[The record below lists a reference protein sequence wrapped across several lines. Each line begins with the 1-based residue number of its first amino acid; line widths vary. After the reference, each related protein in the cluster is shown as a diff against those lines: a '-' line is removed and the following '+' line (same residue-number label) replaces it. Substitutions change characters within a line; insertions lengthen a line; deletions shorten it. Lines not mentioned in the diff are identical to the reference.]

1 MSYESA
7 KALMSKSVSRPT
19 LYRVTL
25 PETLGIGIATLGTG
39 VDSEVSDYMSFFAN
53 RITLP
58 ETRLDTVIALG
69 QENMGIAR
77 EQPANMIFGKPMT
90 MSIIENSDF
99 TTFTALRDWM
109 MQTTVGGRQRQGAQ
123 TQRMNYYHTFV
134 GNIEIV
140 KLEQPNS
147 PEDGEYKQPL
157 KWTFYNAYPISI
169 GEIALA
175 SDAYDAATTFD
186 VAFTYESYNVEGV
199 DDYLRLG
206 QKDTNDL
213 ITRVGAGIANSFL

>member
-1 MSYESA
+1 MSFEVA

-25 PETLGIGIATLGTG
+25 PETIGIGIATLGTG
-39 VDSEVSDYMSFFAN
+39 VDSEVSEYLSFFAN

-109 MQTTVGGRQRQGAQ
+109 MQTTSGGSQAQGAQ
-123 TQRMNYYHTFV
+123 TQRMNYYHSFV

-140 KLEQPNS
+140 KLEQSDSPNES
-147 PEDGEYKQPL
+147 EYKQPL
-157 KWTFYNAYPISI
+157 KWTFHNAYPISVGQI
-169 GEIALA
+169 ELS
-175 SDAYDAATTFD
+175 SDAYDAATIFE
-186 VAFTYESYNVEGV
+186 VSFTYESYNVEG
-199 DDYLRLG
+199 DKDYLRL
-206 QKDTNDL
+206 
-213 ITRVGAGIANSFL
+213 IR

>member
-19 LYRVTL
+19 LYKITL
-25 PETLGIGIATLGTG
+25 PESLGVG
-39 VDSEVSDYMSFFAN
+39 VLNFKSGVKSEISEYLSFFAN
-53 RITLP
+53 RIVLP

-77 EQPANMIFGKPMT
+77 EQPANMIFGKPMAVT
-90 MSIIENSDF
+90 VIENSDF
-99 TTFTALRDWM
+99 STYTALRDWM

-123 TQRMNYYHTFV
+123 TQRMNYYHSFV

-140 KLEQPNS
+140 KLEQPDFPTN
-147 PEDGEYKQPL
+147 EENKYKEPL

-169 GEIALA
+169 GEITLA
-175 SDAYDAATTFD
+175 SDAYDTATTFD
-186 VAFTYESYNVEGV
+186 VNFTYESYNVLGD
-199 DDYLRLG
+199 DDYLR
-206 QKDTNDL
+206 QKQKTIAD
-213 ITRVGAGIANSFL
+213 RVIDSLLL

>member
-25 PETLGIGIATLGTG
+25 PETLGIGPLSNLNLQLNNG
-39 VDSEVSDYMSFFAN
+39 VESEVSEYMSFFAN

-99 TTFTALRDWM
+99 TTYTALREWM
-109 MQTTVGGRQRQGAQ
+109 LQTTSGGRQVQGAQ
-123 TQRMNYYHTFV
+123 TQRMNYYHSFV

-140 KLEQPNS
+140 KLEQS
-147 PEDGEYKQPL
+147 DSQDEIEYKQPL
-157 KWTFYNAYPISI
+157 KWTFYNAYPTSI
-169 GEIALA
+169 GQIALA
-175 SDAYDAATTFD
+175 SDAYDTATTFD
-186 VAFTYESYNVEGV
+186 VSFTYESYNIQT
-199 DDYLRLG
+199 DDDPLLTL
-206 QKDTNDL
+206 DSL
-213 ITRVGAGIANSFL
+213 LV

>member
-1 MSYESA
+1 MSYEKA

-25 PETLGIGIATLGTG
+25 PENLGIGPIPRLGTG
-39 VDSEVSDYMSFFAN
+39 VDSEVSEYLSFFAN

-99 TTFTALRDWM
+99 STYTSLRDWM

-123 TQRMNYYHTFV
+123 TQRMNYYHSFV

-140 KLEQPNS
+140 KLEQPDS
-147 PEDGEYKQPL
+147 SEDTEYKEPL
-157 KWTFYNAYPISI
+157 KWTFHNAYPISVGQI
-169 GEIALA
+169 ELA
-175 SDAYDAATTFD
+175 SDAYDTATTFD
-186 VAFTYESYNVEGV
+186 VSFTYESYNVEAEE
-199 DDYLRLG
+199 DYLRLI
-206 QKDTNDL
+206 Q
-213 ITRVGAGIANSFL
+213 

>member
-1 MSYESA
+1 
-7 KALMSKSVSRPT
+7 MSKSVSRPT

-25 PETLGIGIATLGTG
+25 PQTLGVGIANLGTG
-39 VDSEVSDYMSFFAN
+39 VDSKVSEYLSFFAN

-99 TTFTALRDWM
+99 TTFKALREWM
-109 MQTTVGGRQRQGAQ
+109 MQTTVGGRQRQGSQ
-123 TQRMNYYHTFV
+123 TQRMNFYHTFV

-140 KLEQPNS
+140 KLEQPDS
-147 PEDGEYKQPL
+147 PDDGEYKEPL
-157 KWTFYNAYPISI
+157 RWTFHNAYPISVGQI
-169 GEIALA
+169 ELA
-175 SDAYDAATTFD
+175 SDAYDTATTFD
-186 VAFTYESYNVEGV
+186 VAFTYESYNVEEESS
-199 DDYLRLG
+199 YLNS
-206 QKDTNDL
+206 TNPDRNRMSQVGFTLANQL
-213 ITRVGAGIANSFL
+213 I

>member
-25 PETLGIGIATLGTG
+25 PETLGIGILNLGSG
-39 VDSEVSDYMSFFAN
+39 VDSEVSEYLSLFAN

-140 KLEQPNS
+140 KLEQPDS

-157 KWTFYNAYPISI
+157 KWTFHNAYPISVGQI
-169 GEIALA
+169 GLA
-175 SDAYDAATTFD
+175 SDAYDTATTFD
-186 VAFTYESYNVEGV
+186 VAFTYESYNVEG
-199 DDYLRLG
+199 DEDYLRLG
-206 QKDTNDL
+206 L
-213 ITRVGAGIANSFL
+213 

>member
-25 PETLGIGIATLGTG
+25 PETLGIGILNLGSG
-39 VDSEVSDYMSFFAN
+39 VDSEVSEYLSLFAN

-99 TTFTALRDWM
+99 TTYTALRDWM
-109 MQTTVGGRQRQGAQ
+109 MQTTVGGRQIQGTQ

-140 KLEQPNS
+140 KLEQPDS

-157 KWTFYNAYPISI
+157 KWTFHNAYPISVGQI
-169 GEIALA
+169 GLA

-186 VAFTYESYNVEGV
+186 VAFTYESYNVLGD
-199 DDYLRLG
+199 DDYLR
-206 QKDTNDL
+206 QKQKTVGD
-213 ITRVGAGIANSFL
+213 RVIDSLLL

>member
-25 PETLGIGIATLGTG
+25 PQTLGVGIANLGTG
-39 VDSEVSDYMSFFAN
+39 VDSKVSEYLSFFAN

-99 TTFTALRDWM
+99 TTFKALREWM
-109 MQTTVGGRQRQGAQ
+109 MQTTVGGRQRQGSQ
-123 TQRMNYYHTFV
+123 TQRMNFYHTFV

-140 KLEQPNS
+140 KLEQPDS
-147 PEDGEYKQPL
+147 PDDGEYKEPL
-157 KWTFYNAYPISI
+157 RWTFHNAYPISVGQI
-169 GEIALA
+169 ELA
-175 SDAYDAATTFD
+175 SDAYDTATTFD
-186 VAFTYESYNVEGV
+186 VAFTYESYNVEEESS
-199 DDYLRLG
+199 YLNS
-206 QKDTNDL
+206 TNPDRNRMSQVGFTLANQL
-213 ITRVGAGIANSFL
+213 I

>member
-90 MSIIENSDF
+90 MSIIEYSDF
-99 TTFTALRDWM
+99 TTYTALRDWM

>member
-1 MSYESA
+1 MSFEVA

-25 PETLGIGIATLGTG
+25 PETIGIGIATLGAG
-39 VDSEVSDYMSFFAN
+39 VDSEVSEYLSFFAN

-109 MQTTVGGRQRQGAQ
+109 LQTTSGGRQTQGAQ
-123 TQRMNYYHTFV
+123 TQRMNYYHSFV

-140 KLEQPNS
+140 KLEQSDSPN
-147 PEDGEYKQPL
+147 DGDYKQPL
-157 KWTFYNAYPISI
+157 KWTFHNAYPISVGQI
-169 GEIALA
+169 ELS
-175 SDAYDAATTFD
+175 SDAYDAATIFE
-186 VAFTYESYNVEGV
+186 VSFTYESYNVEG
-199 DDYLRLG
+199 DKDYLRL
-206 QKDTNDL
+206 
-213 ITRVGAGIANSFL
+213 IR

>member
-1 MSYESA
+1 MSYEAA

-19 LYRVTL
+19 LYKVTL
-25 PETLGIGIATLGTG
+25 PETLGIGIASLGTG
-39 VDSEVSDYMSFFAN
+39 VDSEVSEYLSFFAN

-99 TTFTALRDWM
+99 TTYTAIRDWM
-109 MQTTVGGRQRQGAQ
+109 METTVGGRQRQGAQ
-123 TQRMNYYHTFV
+123 TQRMNYYHSFV

-140 KLEQPNS
+140 KLEQPDS
-147 PEDGEYKQPL
+147 SEDDEYKEPL
-157 KWTFYNAYPISI
+157 KWTFHNSYPISVGQI
-169 GEIALA
+169 ELS
-175 SDAYDAATTFD
+175 SDAYDTATTFD
-186 VAFTYESYNVEGV
+186 VSFTYESYNVEGEE
-199 DDYLRLG
+199 DYLRLT
-206 QKDTNDL
+206 Q
-213 ITRVGAGIANSFL
+213 